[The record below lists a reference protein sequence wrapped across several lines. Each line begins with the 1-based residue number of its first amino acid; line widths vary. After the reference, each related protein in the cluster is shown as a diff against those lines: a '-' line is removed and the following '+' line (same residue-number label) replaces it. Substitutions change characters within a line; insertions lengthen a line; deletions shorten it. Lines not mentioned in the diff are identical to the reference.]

1 MMVGPRAI
9 TVMFC
14 VAAALTLVAAAVA
27 ASEALDSVEPGVAV
41 MELTTNNNNNNNN
54 NVDNNKN
61 ASESSHDDRRPGLL
75 ATVVDQQPPQQ
86 QPQPRR
92 FRHEA
97 SAVRVLYQTGVS
109 TFEYFPVRV
118 NVYTNRDI
126 KSMTYNN

>member
-1 MMVGPRAI
+1 MVGPRAI

-14 VAAALTLVAAAVA
+14 VAAALTLAAAAVA
-27 ASEALDSVEPGVAV
+27 ASEALESVEPGVAV
-41 MELTTNNNNNNNN
+41 MELTTNNNNNK
-54 NVDNNKN
+54 VDNNKN
-61 ASESSHDDRRPGLL
+61 GSESSHDDRRPTIGLL

-109 TFEYFPVRV
+109 TFECFPD
-118 NVYTNRDI
+118 YT
-126 KSMTYNN
+126 

>member
-1 MMVGPRAI
+1 VMVGPRAV

-27 ASEALDSVEPGVAV
+27 ASEALESVEPGVAV

-54 NVDNNKN
+54 NNVDNKN
-61 ASESSHDDRRPGLL
+61 GSGSSHDDRRPTIGLL
-75 ATVVDQQPPQQ
+75 ATVIDQQPPQQ

-109 TFEYFPVRV
+109 TFEYFPVQV
-118 NVYTNRDI
+118 
-126 KSMTYNN
+126 